1 MNQSHSSDENPHIDE
16 VEVISATSEPNQPE
30 ETQRNPIFKRISTA
44 NPFYLLSAAFVIHS
58 TGLSIGEGLSL
69 PILLSLIGGYLVLLA
84 TIGMAIVHFWKVW
97 DDARSIFLTLVLL
110 MLELSLCF
118 DQSIALKQTEAI
130 LGLLGITAG
139 ALFVSEFIIR
149 ALRIR
154 LPLMYRLPFFL
165 QLSLAM
171 LAALIPMS
179 VGNMENGSLARWAIY
194 GVSALAGLSML
205 TLIPAIRTSRDRVEF
220 KGCPWIWPFHP
231 WSLFVIVW
239 VCLGFRLYLLTISF
253 DPALELSGIDA
264 YDRMG
269 SIFGGYLLVPMLLG
283 LAWLLV
289 EGALV
294 HRHWFVH
301 AAALA
306 LPMICIVLSIY
317 PEHPNLA
324 LAGFYREYTQ
334 TLGSPVWLA
343 TLVCL
348 FFYSM
353 SWWRGLP
360 FSRRCLVVSMLLL
373 SRVTPTTY
381 AWQTIGDV
389 NLAWISAAAVVLSF
403 VGLQRKNSRFLIE
416 AAAWLSLGVGT
427 TSIFAGW
434 ELSVLEIQIH
444 LFVLAVVLLSFWF
457 RDETMTEFKVLLV
470 WFFFIASA
478 RMVLHSFYGIRPP
491 LFSTSYLL
499 VMAVIA
505 GLLNYVHPKQGFLA
519 AIAFISACAYGSA
532 FTEGGRYLNH
542 QVRWH
547 GLRQF
552 LIGLGLLHIGVITSA
567 WKGGVFKKWLEWAD
581 IPGEKSGET
590 MGNGEKNP

>member
-1 MNQSHSSDENPHIDE
+1 MNQSHSSDEDPHVDDAG
-16 VEVISATSEPNQPE
+16 VISPTPELKHPQEPE
-30 ETQRNPIFKRISTA
+30 RNPIFKRLSTA

-58 TGLSIGEGLSL
+58 TGLSISEGLPL
-69 PILLSLIGGYLVLLA
+69 PVLLSLIGGYLVLLA

-97 DDARSIFLTLVLL
+97 DDARSIFLVLVFL

-118 DQSIALKQTEAI
+118 DQSIALKETGAI

-139 ALFVSEFIIR
+139 AIFVSEFIIR

-154 LPLMYRLPFFL
+154 LSLMYRLPFFL

-171 LAALIPMS
+171 LAGLIPMS
-179 VGNMENGSLARWAIY
+179 VGDMENGSLTRWAIY

-239 VCLGFRLYLLTISF
+239 ACLGFRLYLLTISF

-301 AAALA
+301 AAALS
-306 LPMICIVLSIY
+306 LPILCVGLSVL
-317 PEHPNLA
+317 PWQANLA
-324 LAGFYREYTQ
+324 FASFYSEYTQ
-334 TLGSPVWLA
+334 TFGSPVWLA
-343 TLVCL
+343 TLACL
-348 FFYSM
+348 LFYSL
-353 SWWRGLP
+353 SWCRGLP
-360 FSRRCLVVSMLLL
+360 FSRRCLVVTMLLL
-373 SRVTPTTY
+373 SRVTPTTHD
-381 AWQTIGDV
+381 WQTTGDV
-389 NLAWISAAAVVLSF
+389 NLIWISLAAVFLSF
-403 VGLQRKNSRFLIE
+403 VGIQRKSSRFLIE
-416 AAAWLSLGVGT
+416 AAAWLSLGFRT
-427 TSIFAGW
+427 TNVFVGW

-457 RDETMTEFKVLLV
+457 RDEAMQEFKVLLV
-470 WFFFIASA
+470 MFFFIAGA
-478 RMVLHSFYGIRPP
+478 RMMLHSFYGIRSP
-491 LFSTSYLL
+491 LFSTSYLI
-499 VMAVIA
+499 VMALIA

-519 AIAFISACAYGSA
+519 AVAFISACAYGSA
-532 FTEGGRYLNH
+532 FTEGGRYLNQ

-567 WKGGVFKKWLEWAD
+567 WKGGVFKRWLKWMGVPAD
-581 IPGEKSGET
+581 EEGEVLSEG
-590 MGNGEKNP
+590 